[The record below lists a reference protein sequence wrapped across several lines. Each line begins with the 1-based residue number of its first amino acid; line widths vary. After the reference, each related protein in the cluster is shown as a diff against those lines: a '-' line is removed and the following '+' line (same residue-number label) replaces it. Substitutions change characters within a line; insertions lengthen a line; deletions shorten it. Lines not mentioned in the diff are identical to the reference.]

1 MWRLQMRLG
10 ALLASCWL
18 VLACQQLDQRT
29 ASIKL
34 DYCYFEQEDTVF
46 AQVHPRAD
54 NCIEKGGVW
63 LSQKQANLIR
73 DRQLVKEGRERSKSV
88 SSTGTGFY
96 VTRAGHLL
104 TNEHV
109 VDDCRKVTL
118 QPPGKRRH
126 DAWVVVRDKIND
138 LALLKTDAKTDHVAV
153 LRSGKSVRPGDEIVS
168 FGFPLSSIL
177 SSRGNLTVGRISAL
191 AGLRDDTRFLQIT
204 APVQPGNSGGPLLD
218 LSGNVVGVVESKLS
232 ALKVAVITGDV
243 PQNVNFA
250 IKRRIIEG
258 FLNASDVKYATSR
271 PVKHLDPSEVGEIA
285 KKFTVKVEC
294 WR

>member
-1 MWRLQMRLG
+1 MWRFQRRLG
-10 ALLASCWL
+10 VLLVFCWL
-18 VLACQQLDQRT
+18 VLGCQQLAQRT
-29 ASIKL
+29 ASIQL
-34 DYCYFEQEDTVF
+34 DYCYFEQEDTLF
-46 AQVHPRAD
+46 AQIHPTAD
-54 NCIEKGGVW
+54 KCIEKGGVW
-63 LSQKQANLIR
+63 LTRGQADLLR
-73 DRQLVKEGRERSKSV
+73 DRQVPEEHREWRQGV
-88 SSTGTGFY
+88 SSAGTGFY

-138 LALLKTDAKTDHVAV
+138 LALLKTDAKTSHVAV

-191 AGLRDDTRFLQIT
+191 AGLRDDSRFLQIT

-218 LSGNVVGVVESKLS
+218 LSGNVVGIVQSKLS
-232 ALKVAVITGDV
+232 ALKVAVITGDI

-250 IKRRIIEG
+250 IKRRISEG

-271 PVKHLDPSEVGEIA
+271 PVKRLDPSEVGEIA

-294 WR
+294 WG

>member
-1 MWRLQMRLG
+1 MWRLQRRQG
-10 ALLASCWL
+10 ALLAFFWL
-18 VLACQQLDQRT
+18 VLACQQLAQRT

-34 DYCYFEQEDTVF
+34 DYCYFEQEDAVF
-46 AQVHPRAD
+46 AQIHPRAD
-54 NCIEKGGVW
+54 NCTKKGGVW
-63 LSQKQANLIR
+63 ISQGQANLIR
-73 DRQLVKEGRERSKSV
+73 DRQLPEERRERSKGV

-118 QPPGKRRH
+118 QAPGKRRH

-153 LRSGKSVRPGDEIVS
+153 LRSGKSVRPGNEIVS
-168 FGFPLSSIL
+168 FGFPLSGYL

-191 AGLRDDTRFLQIT
+191 AGLGDDARLFQIT
-204 APVQPGNSGGPLLD
+204 APVQKGNSGGPILD
-218 LSGNVVGVVESKLS
+218 LSGNVVGVVVSKL
-232 ALKVAVITGDV
+232 AAIKFAKVTGTI

-250 IKRRIIEG
+250 IKRRIIED
-258 FLNASDVKYATSR
+258 FLNANDVKYATSR
-271 PVKHLDPSEVGEIA
+271 PVKRLDPSDVGEIA